1 MSIVFETPVHQK
13 NLTSAF
19 SGIDLALTKYVESDA
34 AACYLVCEL
43 KGNRLGRVAV
53 STIVAYPGAV
63 NEHVNS
69 TLQNTPMIIRK
80 IVPAFLI
87 LFSFIV
93 TSSPAADFT
102 SLGSAPLR
110 LLRNHPHTSLPNPD
124 APALKSFMDGNE
136 AGTMLATTSWPAHYR
151 IGVVRIE
158 FQPDENP
165 RTTGNGTWGDIPFFT
180 FSDSVSAT
188 VVEDPTV
195 DSRSKLY
202 IQRNLLHVSQYY
214 EKTSGGKVIFEVPDS
229 SDISSIIRLDVE
241 LAEYGNDDDYSLR
254 TSNFAKD
261 AIEAADNEL
270 DFSNYDVIMVFHA
283 GCGQHTDFD
292 EQSPDDL
299 HPVSINHILL
309 REILADGDPGYQG
322 IATNDQNPDGSTH
335 HVQFVQIFPETAVQD
350 WEDPD
355 NVAGGL
361 QGLLGVMVHEL
372 GHFFGLPDLYDTFV
386 GTRPAVGFY
395 ALMATGFFNTV
406 SRIPSSMS
414 AWSRVFLGWEEPLVV
429 TGDLNDVVL
438 GAAMNADS
446 PLPRIIKVPISS
458 TEYYLLELRLRDENF
473 NGRFDYHETGGNTF
487 PDIMEDDY
495 RLPDGTL
502 AEFDWSIPNAL
513 GPNIPEM
520 TSADS
525 SKLGSGVLI
534 WHIDEQVI
542 RENFTRD
549 LTLNFVNT
557 EPQHLGIALKE
568 ADGLNHMLE
577 PFPASLDPGFG
588 SPFDVFGGEVPG
600 AKSTE
605 EGNLNVNFGPFT
617 SPNTTSYTGVAS
629 NIEIS
634 GFNSV
639 TVAPGQPVVDSLVS
653 VDINFNAIGSA
664 EQMVHPI
671 DGWPVIVGPTS
682 STPVVG
688 DIDPGIHGLE
698 VVQTNINSKV
708 YSFGTAGETVIFDG
722 GGLSAN
728 NNSPAIGDITGDGQ
742 ADIVSVDFEGRVL
755 VHTLRSNFDFVD
767 GYPKDLIGEVH
778 YSPVLADVDGD
789 GALDVLIVTTD
800 GNSSELHVLD
810 ENGSEMN
817 GYPVEFFSRIT
828 ARPSVL
834 ENTSGQVESIFI
846 LTANRNLVSLAPS
859 GSAVW
864 TTTLADSSV
873 CAPVVGLMGRPG
885 SGESYRVNVFGAS
898 GEIFSLR
905 TADGS
910 MVDGWPVKTDGIC
923 RAGGA
928 LGDVDDD
935 GLNELVVPVD
945 FPVDD
950 YSARN
955 KIYVLDYNG
964 SSAAG
969 MPIMVGSP
977 RQLED
982 ERYLSQP
989 TLADVDGD
997 GTPEILV
1004 TTAERL
1010 VLAFRGDGG
1019 RRPVARYIT
1028 GGYSLTPPV
1037 AADIDSDG
1045 DLELICS
1052 DGEGY
1057 VYAYATGGS
1066 ALSNAWSGMGGNP
1079 RHSGFT
1085 NAAQQDPGLASA
1097 DKILPEKLCYLF
1109 PNPVR
1114 GSRANLTY
1122 QLGGSD
1128 VQRVTVEV
1136 FTVSGERVANFEG
1149 PTDAAAGLA
1158 NQVTW
1163 DVDSYASGV
1172 YLVLIKVYTSS
1183 GSTVKTIRK
1192 MAVIK

>member
-1 MSIVFETPVHQK
+1 MLSCLP
-13 NLTSAF
+13 
-19 SGIDLALTKYVESDA
+19 ID
-34 AACYLVCEL
+34 
-43 KGNRLGRVAV
+43 GNSWGRVAV
-53 STIVAYPGAV
+53 SIIVTHTGAALEQV
-63 NEHVNS
+63 NF
-69 TLQNTPMIIRK
+69 TLQNHTMTIRK
-80 IVPAFLI
+80 IVPVCLI
-87 LFSFIV
+87 LFSFIL
-93 TSSPAADFT
+93 TSAPAADFT
-102 SLGSAPLR
+102 SLGNIPVR

-124 APALKSFMDGNE
+124 APALKSFMDGNA
-136 AGTMLATTSWPAHYR
+136 AGTMLAATNWPVHYR

-180 FSDSVSAT
+180 FVDSSTGEVA
-188 VVEDPTV
+188 EDPTV

-202 IQRNLLHVSQYY
+202 VQRNLLHVSQYY
-214 EKTSGGKVIFEVPDS
+214 EKTSGGKVIFDVPDS

-254 TSNFAKD
+254 TSNLAVD
-261 AIEAADNEL
+261 AVTAADGEL

-283 GCGQHTDFD
+283 GCGQHTDYD
-292 EQSPDDL
+292 EKSPDDL

-309 REILADGDPGYQG
+309 REIIGDSDPSYQG
-322 IATNDQNPDGSTH
+322 IATNDKNPDGSTF
-335 HVQFVQIFPETAVQD
+335 HVKFIQIFPETAVQD
-350 WEDPD
+350 WEEEGNPQ
-355 NVAGGL
+355 GRL
-361 QGLLGVMVHEL
+361 QGLLGVMAHEL
-372 GHFFGLPDLYDTFV
+372 GHFFGLPDLYDVYT
-386 GTRPAVGFY
+386 GTRPTIGFY

-406 SRIPSSMS
+406 SRIPCSMS

-429 TGDLNDVVL
+429 TGDLNEVVL
-438 GAAMNADS
+438 SAAMNKNG

-473 NGRFDYHETGGNTF
+473 NGRFDYNETGGNTF

-495 RLPDGTL
+495 RLPDGSL
-502 AEFDWSIPNAL
+502 AEFDWSIPNTL
-513 GPNIPEM
+513 GPDVPSM
-520 TSADS
+520 SSADS
-525 SKLGSGVLI
+525 TKLGSGVLI

-557 EPQHLGIALKE
+557 EPQHLGIGLME
-568 ADGLNHMLE
+568 ADGLNHLLE

-588 SPFDVFGGEVPG
+588 SPFDVFGGAVPG
-600 AKSTE
+600 AKSLE
-605 EGNLNVNFGPFT
+605 LGNLNVNFGPFT
-617 SPNTTSYTGVAS
+617 SPNSTSFTGVAS

-653 VDINFNAIGSA
+653 VNINFNAVGDG
-664 EQMVHPI
+664 EQIVHPMA
-671 DGWPVIVGPTS
+671 GWPVRMTWTS
-682 STPVVG
+682 KSTPVVG
-688 DIDPGIHGLE
+688 DINPEIPGLE
-698 VVQTNINSKV
+698 VVQTTIVNTVHTFENNGFERQFPANSQQL
-708 YSFGTAGETVIFDG
+708 TNTN
-722 GGLSAN
+722 SA
-728 NNSPAIGDITGDGQ
+728 AIGDITGDGQ
-742 ADIVSVDFEGRVL
+742 ADVVSVDSGGMVYA
-755 VHTLRSNFDFVD
+755 HTVRGVNSFPGSYYSNVD
-767 GYPKDLIGEVH
+767 GYPKDLSNEVH

-789 GALDVLIVTTD
+789 GTLDVMVVTT
-800 GNSSELHVLD
+800 GGSSSKLHVLD

-834 ENTSGQVESIFI
+834 EDATGRVESIFI
-846 LTANRNLVSLAPS
+846 LTANRDLVSLAPS
-859 GSAVW
+859 GSPAW

-873 CAPVVGLMGRPG
+873 CAPVVGLLGRPG

-898 GEIFSLR
+898 GDIFCVHA
-905 TADGS
+905 TDGS
-910 MVDGWPVKTDGIC
+910 MADGWPVKTDGIC

-945 FPVDD
+945 FPDDD
-950 YSARN
+950 YSSRN
-955 KIYVLDYNG
+955 KIFVLDYNG

-969 MPIMVGSP
+969 LPIMVGSP
-977 RQLED
+977 RRLD
-982 ERYLSQP
+982 NERYLSQP

-1037 AADIDSDG
+1037 AADIDLDG
-1045 DLELICS
+1045 RFELICA

-1066 ALSNAWSGMGGNP
+1066 SLSHAWSGLGGNS
-1079 RHSGFT
+1079 RHSGFSSV
-1085 NAAQQDPGLASA
+1085 AQQDPGLASA
-1097 DKILPEKLCYLF
+1097 GEILPEKLCYLF

-1149 PTDAAAGLA
+1149 PTEAAAGVA
-1158 NQVTW
+1158 NQFSW

-1172 YLVLIKVYTSS
+1172 YLVLVKVYTSS